1 MQKGKINMAI
11 NEFRGTNFFLSN
23 FYNCPVT
30 YNGNTYQNAEAAFHA
45 QKDPARSKE
54 FTKMNPSEAKR
65 LGRRVKLR
73 KDWEQVKNKIMY
85 EIVTE
90 KFRQNLELAKRLLD
104 TGDNILVEGNTW
116 NDTYWGICNGRG
128 KNHLGQILMRVR
140 KELRQELREKRNNG
154 LRRND
159 YTIEFCPYCENEVYI
174 HATGITK
181 CPECGKPLAPCSVCM
196 EEHIGCH
203 ATQGATQ
210 PCPYGCQCDNTDE
223 YKKATMPPLKEE
235 EINFCKKTL

>member
-54 FTKMNPSEAKR
+54 FTKLNPSEAKR

-73 KDWEQVKNKIMY
+73 KDWEQVKNNIMY

-203 ATQGATQ
+203 E

-223 YKKATMPPLKEE
+223 HKKATMPPLNEE